1 MQHQVDVYRR
11 IFDLGLDGIK
21 NSSFEELNVDL
32 AKAKNLPKNTEEEKQ
47 IRKFSIEV
55 AKKRISSK
63 KAYEKYFGSVKK
75 FVEPDMEALLAMFD
89 EEDRY
94 NEEIAELV
102 KEKSIAHKAKNHSV
116 VEECNAKIKELEAK
130 RKAVR
135 AKSKLLTDEFA
146 QFNRAAKAYVDA
158 RKLLVQEENFKHFD
172 EIAARYDEAKANADE
187 ADRIKEAEIA
197 AKRADELAEL
207 EAKKAAK
214 AEKKAAKAD
223 KKNNKD

>member
-102 KEKSIAHKAKNHSV
+102 KEKSI
-116 VEECNAKIKELEAK
+116 EECNAKIKELEAK